1 VHFVSFSSPLHTGF
15 TSPGQD
21 DGMESAQPPVLPTPG
36 SRRLAVFLKVTS
48 ICLLIPFLHIPLF
61 MTHGVLRER
70 QGYQNQA
77 TQEISGLWGK
87 AQQVTGPVL
96 AVPYAYKTMLIRQKI
111 VGEKV
116 VSVEEPGLQW
126 TTAYFLPD
134 KLAVEGT
141 VEPEVRHRGI
151 YDAVVY
157 STKLKFAG
165 GFLPDFIAAGIEN
178 ERIDWAQARVLFGV
192 ADLRGIRTVSAFQPA
207 GGKAVSF
214 ESADAA
220 GGGFLPLEAKLG
232 ELTPGARLDFEFEA
246 ALQGSER
253 LQIVPAGKVTT
264 VKLTAPWADPS
275 FCGAYLPVRREV
287 GPQGFTAEW
296 EIAHFS
302 RGFPQSWTKRGTNV
316 SEIAQKIEAA
326 GFGVTF
332 AQPVD
337 GYRLAER
344 AQKYGVLFFVLVFAV
359 FFLFEVTSPSLRI
372 HPLQYAMVG
381 AALALFF
388 LGFLALSEFWTTGL
402 AYAVAAALC
411 TLLVSLY
418 AWSFLRTG
426 ARTLIIGSGLGA
438 TYGYLYFVLKSQ
450 DYALVAGTAALFGA
464 LALVMFC
471 TRRINW
477 YSLDMNAPAA
487 VTAGDR

>member
-1 VHFVSFSSPLHTGF
+1 M
-15 TSPGQD
+15 D
-21 DGMESAQPPVLPTPG
+21 SAPPPVIPTSG
-36 SRRLAVFLKVTS
+36 SRRLAAFLKITS

-61 MTHGVLRER
+61 MTNGVLRER
-70 QGYQNQA
+70 QGYQKQA
-77 TQEISGLWGK
+77 AQEIAGLWGK
-87 AQQVTGPVL
+87 AQQVSGPVL
-96 AVPYAYKTMLIRQKI
+96 AVPYAYKTMLVRQKV

-116 VSVEEPGLQW
+116 VPVEEPGLQW
-126 TTAYFLPD
+126 TMAYFLPD
-134 KLAVEGT
+134 KLAVQGT

-165 GFLPDFIAAGIEN
+165 AFQPDFAAAGIEHD
-178 ERIDWAQARVLFGV
+178 RIDWAQAKVLFGV
-192 ADLRGIRTVSAFQPA
+192 ADLRGIRTISAFSPA
-207 GGKAVSF
+207 GGKAAAF
-214 ESADAA
+214 EAA
-220 GGGFLPLEAKLG
+220 EASVASFLPLEAKLA
-232 ELTPGARLDFEFEA
+232 ELTPGARIDFEFEA

-275 FCGAYLPVRREV
+275 FGGAYLPVWREV
-287 GPQGFTAEW
+287 GPAGFTAEW
-296 EIAHFS
+296 EVAHFS
-302 RGFPQSWTKRGTNV
+302 RGFPQSWTKRGTDL
-316 SEIAQKIEAA
+316 SELAKKIDAA

-344 AQKYGVLFFVLVFAV
+344 AQKYGVLFFVLVFAG
-359 FFLFEVTSPSLRI
+359 FFLFEVTSPALKI

-388 LGFLALSEFWTTGL
+388 LGFLALSEFLSTGL
-402 AYAVAAALC
+402 AYTVAAALC

-418 AWSFLRTG
+418 AWSFLKTG
-426 ARTLIIGSGLGA
+426 MRTLIIGGGLGA

-450 DYALVAGTAALFGA
+450 DYALVAGTAALFAA

-477 YSLDMNAPAA
+477 YSLEMNPVAA
-487 VTAGDR
+487 GAGR

>member
-1 VHFVSFSSPLHTGF
+1 M
-15 TSPGQD
+15 D
-21 DGMESAQPPVLPTPG
+21 SAPEPPVIPTPA
-36 SRRLAVFLKVTS
+36 SRRLSLFLKITG
-48 ICLLIPFLHIPLF
+48 ICLLIPFLHIPLAL
-61 MTHGVLRER
+61 TNGVLHER
-70 QGYQNQA
+70 QGYQIQA
-77 TQEISGLWGK
+77 AREIAGLWGK

-96 AVPYAYKTMLIRQKI
+96 AVPYAYRTTVIRQKI

-116 VSVEEPGLQW
+116 VPVEEPGLQW
-126 TTAYFLPD
+126 SMAYFLPE
-134 KLAVEGT
+134 KLAVQGT

-151 YDAVVY
+151 YEAVVY

-165 GFLPDFIAAGIEN
+165 SFQPDFAAAGIDS
-178 ERIDWAQARVLFGV
+178 ERIDWAQAQVLLGV
-192 ADLRGIRTVSAFQPA
+192 ADLRGIRALSAFQPA
-207 GGKAVSF
+207 GGKTAAF
-214 ESADAA
+214 ESADSSR
-220 GGGFLPLEAKLG
+220 GGFLPLGAKVGDLA
-232 ELTPGARLDFEFEA
+232 PGVRLDFEFEA

-264 VKLTAPWADPS
+264 VKLAAPWADPS
-275 FCGAYLPVRREV
+275 FCGAYLPVTRQV
-287 GPQGFTAEW
+287 GPQGFAAEW

-302 RGFPQSWTKRGTNV
+302 RGFPQSWTSRTANLAELGPKLD
-316 SEIAQKIEAA
+316 AA
-326 GFGVTF
+326 GFGVAF

-359 FFLFEVTSPSLRI
+359 FFLFEITARLKI

-381 AALALFF
+381 AALCLFF

-402 AYAVAAALC
+402 AYGAAAALC
-411 TLLVSLY
+411 TLLVSAY

-426 ARTLIIGSGLGA
+426 VRTLTIGGGLAA

-477 YSLDMNAPAA
+477 YSLEMNATA
-487 VTAGDR
+487 VSTAESS

>member
-1 VHFVSFSSPLHTGF
+1 MVV
-15 TSPGQD
+15 
-21 DGMESAQPPVLPTPG
+21 
-36 SRRLAVFLKVTS
+36 
-48 ICLLIPFLHIPLF
+48 
-61 MTHGVLRER
+61 
-70 QGYQNQA
+70 
-77 TQEISGLWGK
+77 
-87 AQQVTGPVL
+87 
-96 AVPYAYKTMLIRQKI
+96 RQKI
-111 VGEKV
+111 VGDKV
-116 VSVEEPGLQW
+116 VPVEEPGLQW

-134 KLAVEGT
+134 KLAVQGT

-157 STKLKFAG
+157 STRLKFAG
-165 GFLPDFIAAGIEN
+165 AFQPDFATAGIES
-178 ERIDWAQARVLFGV
+178 ERIDWAKARVLFGV
-192 ADLRGIRTVSAFQPA
+192 ADLRGIRTVSAFQPV
-207 GGKAVSF
+207 GGQAAVF
-214 ESADAA
+214 ESADATT
-220 GGGFLPLEAKLG
+220 GGFLPLEAKLA
-232 ELTPGARLDFEFEA
+232 ELTPGARIDFEFEA

-253 LQIVPAGKVTT
+253 LQIVPAGKATT

-287 GPQGFTAEW
+287 GPAGFTAEW

-302 RGFPQSWTKRGTNV
+302 RGFPQSWTRRGTNLP
-316 SEIAQKIEAA
+316 EMAQKLEAA

-359 FFLFEVTSPSLRI
+359 FFLFEVTSAGLKI

-388 LGFLALSEFWTTGL
+388 LMFLALSEFWATGL
-402 AYAVAAALC
+402 AYGVAAAAC
-411 TLLVSLY
+411 TGLVSAY
-418 AWSFLRTG
+418 AWSFLKTG
-426 ARTLIIGSGLGA
+426 PRTLVIGGGLAA

-450 DYALVAGTAALFGA
+450 DYALVAGTAALFAA

-477 YSLDMNAPAA
+477 YSLEMNPAS
-487 VTAGDR
+487 AGAAENR